1 MKSHIQPLCVL
12 KALQPKVVKAG
23 RWQRLGRTEVAIS
36 PARIAGMYFGI
47 KDDRLEAGVK
57 VKTRRKQTHGW
68 LGGLAWKIV

>member
-12 KALQPKVVKAG
+12 KALQPKVMMAG
-23 RWQRLGRTEVAIS
+23 RWQRLGRTEVAIR
-36 PARIAGMYFGI
+36 PARTAGMYFRI